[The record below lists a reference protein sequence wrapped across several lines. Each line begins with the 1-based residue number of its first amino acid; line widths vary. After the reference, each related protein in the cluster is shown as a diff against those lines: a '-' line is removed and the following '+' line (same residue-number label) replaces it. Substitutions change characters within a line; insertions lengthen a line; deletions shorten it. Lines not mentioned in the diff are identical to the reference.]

1 MNAYGIAF
9 LTGAR
14 RTLAARGDLSTQV
27 GMMLLV
33 ILALSS
39 VWHAA
44 TAAHGGHIGGY
55 SFGELVWYITFAE
68 ACTVPVPAR
77 AIEDI
82 GEEIGSGEV
91 AVAMLRPA
99 SVVGIRMAID
109 GGAALARQWCCL
121 LAGGAFAWILAGPP
135 PSGLSAILAVGAS
148 FLSLLLSIALQ
159 HALGGIAFWL
169 KDARSTWFLFQKLI
183 LIGGGVLIPLNLLPH
198 AVAAFFIPLPFA
210 AIAYVP
216 GSFAAGHGSIALV
229 LEQCCWLIVG
239 MGAAFLVFARGERRL
254 EVLGG

>member
-1 MNAYGIAF
+1 MAYLTAF

-44 TAAHGGHIGGY
+44 AVAHGGHVGAY
-55 SFGELVWYITFAE
+55 TFGELVWYITFAE

-77 AIEDI
+77 VIEDI
-82 GEEIGSGEV
+82 GEEIGSGEI

-109 GGAALARQWCCL
+109 TGAALARQWCCL
-121 LAGGAFAWILAGPP
+121 LAGGAFAWLLAGPP
-135 PSGLSAILAVGAS
+135 SAGAATVQAVGVA
-148 FLSLLLSIALQ
+148 FLALLLSIALQ

-169 KDARSTWFLFQKLI
+169 NDARSTWFLFQKLI

-198 AVAAFFIPLPFA
+198 AVASIFIPLPFA

-216 GSFAAGHGSIALV
+216 GSFAAGHGSWGLV
-229 LEQCCWLIVG
+229 IGQLCWLIVG
-239 MGAAFLVFARGERRL
+239 FGTAFLVFARGERRL

>member
-1 MNAYGIAF
+1 MAYGTAF
-9 LTGAR
+9 LSGAR

-44 TAAHGGHIGGY
+44 AGAHGGHIGGY
-55 SFGELVWYITFAE
+55 TWSELVWYITFAE

-77 AIEDI
+77 VIEDI

-99 SVVGIRMAID
+99 SVVGIRMAIE
-109 GGAALARQWCCL
+109 GGASLARQWCCL
-121 LAGGAFAWILAGPP
+121 VAGGAFAWFLAGPP
-135 PSGLSAILAVGAS
+135 PALLSIVAAIGAA
-148 FLSLLLSIALQ
+148 FLSLLLSTALQ
-159 HALGGIAFWL
+159 HVLGGIAFWL

-183 LIGGGVLIPLNLLPH
+183 LIGGGVLLPLNLLPH
-198 AVAAFFIPLPFA
+198 AISSIFIPLPFA

-216 GSFAAGHGSIALV
+216 GSFAAGHGSVALV

-239 MGAAFLVFARGERRL
+239 MGAAFFVFSRGERRL